1 MAARC
6 RSRTH
11 TTRRIVVVL
20 TLSLVVTSCYSGSHP
35 TARPARPVHDELPA
49 ALDNGGAGQSAA
61 SPPGHVPP
69 PLACPDKVRAT
80 RRSLVIRVL
89 PDGPRARSGGL
100 AFTAGVCV
108 YLPPGYAT
116 SAFRYPVVYLLHGGG
131 GDQADA
137 VTYGHIQR
145 VMDGLIAQDRGRAAI
160 VVMPDGANGQWYDS
174 VSGDLRNEEY
184 VTKWV
189 VPFIDRHFRT
199 IAARKA
205 RAIAGISNGGY
216 GAMLFAA
223 KHPELFGAAGGMSSN
238 LDAVTAASGAK
249 FSGLRD
255 ADGSA
260 FHANHPVELVAR
272 LAHTDLVLDIAVRCS
287 SEDPAALC
295 PTQVL
300 DAFFLGANRDFAA
313 AVRAQTGRKARFDYQ
328 EVNGAHQWYWWSQQ
342 LRDHQLPFL
351 LAGLANP
358 AKG

>member
-1 MAARC
+1 M
-6 RSRTH
+6 
-11 TTRRIVVVL
+11 TRRIVVAIAI
-20 TLSLVVTSCYSGSHP
+20 SLAVASCSAGAHS
-35 TARPARPVHDELPA
+35 TTRRARPVHDELPV
-49 ALDNGGAGQSAA
+49 ALDNGGAGLSAA

-69 PLACPDKVRAT
+69 SLACRDKVHAT
-80 RRSLVIRVL
+80 TRSLVIRVL

-100 AFTAGVCV
+100 AFTSGVCV

-116 SAFRYPVVYLLHGGG
+116 SALRYPVVYLLHGGG

-137 VTYGHIQR
+137 VTYGHIR
-145 VMDGLIAQDRGRAAI
+145 NVMDGLVAKDRRRAAI
-160 VVMPDGANGQWYDS
+160 IVMPDGANGQWYDS
-174 VSGDLRNEEY
+174 VNGDLRNEEY

-205 RAIAGISNGGY
+205 RAIVGISNGGY

-223 KHPELFGAAGGMSSN
+223 KHTDLFGAAGGMSSN
-238 LDAVTAASGAK
+238 LDAVTDATGAK

-260 FHANHPVELVAR
+260 FRANHPIELVAR
-272 LAHTDLVLDIAVRCS
+272 LAHTDLVLDIADRCS
-287 SEDPAALC
+287 SDAPAALC
-295 PTQVL
+295 PTQVV
-300 DAFFLGANRDFAA
+300 DAFFLEANRDFVA

-328 EVNGAHQWYWWSQQ
+328 EDNGAHQWFWWSQQ